1 VSSQPPLPPPSAIPP
16 PLPSNPPPVPP
27 HPSLNRKS
35 SKEVSDSA
43 VAAQSFP
50 TYRETNNPF
59 ITPEPETTANVHNE
73 SQLSDKSTPILT
85 KRDSQSAI
93 DDIKDEVDDT
103 MRNLRKTFA
112 GIFGDM

>member
-1 VSSQPPLPPPSAIPP
+1 MTTLNVNSESQIQE
-16 PLPSNPPPVPP
+16 
-27 HPSLNRKS
+27 S
-35 SKEVSDSA
+35 SK
-43 VAAQSFP
+43 
-50 TYRETNNPF
+50 
-59 ITPEPETTANVHNE
+59 
-73 SQLSDKSTPILT
+73 PILS